1 MTQEAERQFE
11 PHPGTVDDLMIELYD
26 ELRSLAAKYL
36 QRETRQ
42 LMLEPAALVHE
53 AYLSLV
59 KNPSF
64 AWKNKPHFFGM
75 AALAMRHVLVDHARQ
90 RKSLKRELS
99 GSRIS
104 LELVTNK
111 GPRDVDIREV
121 DDALVQLAKINER
134 WSYSV
139 ILRFFAGQTHD
150 QVAKILGISR
160 KTAVKDWAA
169 ARRWLAVA
177 LSDSA

>member
-1 MTQEAERQFE
+1 MTQETRRHFDQHA
-11 PHPGTVDDLMIELYD
+11 GTVDDLTIELYD

-36 QRETRQ
+36 RRESRQ

-53 AYLSLV
+53 AYLRLRR
-59 KNPSF
+59 NPSY

-90 RKSLKRELS
+90 RRALKGELS

-104 LELVTNK
+104 LELVTSK
-111 GPRDVDIREV
+111 GTRDVDIREV

-134 WSYSV
+134 WSDSV
-139 ILRFFAGQTHD
+139 VLRFFAGQTHD

-169 ARRWLAVA
+169 ARRWLSVA